1 MKLKLTLF
9 FLICSNIFLAQTVS
23 NIRYNQNIYLYN
35 NQQDTIYL
43 SKINIGNFCNC
54 DLKITDSVQIDGVGA
69 KELVFFRSC
78 KGSINE
84 HGGTFDID
92 ENTQLSKYEIW
103 NLDTKEMLFEV
114 ITSYLSD
121 YNRFNVY
128 SEIRHVKGFEFS
140 TCEFKIDSAGSITIS
155 NVKSDAKAHTYE
167 WKTVKK
173 KGKNETIVEEVPY
186 NNFTKHSSKEGMY
199 VFVNGKYV
207 LE

>member
-1 MKLKLTLF
+1 MKLTFSLF
-9 FLICSNIFLAQTVS
+9 LLIFSTVLLAQTVA
-23 NIRYNQNIYLYN
+23 NIGNKKSIYVYN

-54 DLKITDSVQIDGVGA
+54 DLKITDSVQIDGIGA

-78 KGSINE
+78 SGSINE

-92 ENTQLSKYEIW
+92 ENTQISKYEIW
-103 NLDTKEMLFEV
+103 NLDTKEMLFEAV
-114 ITSYLSD
+114 TSYQSN
-121 YNRFNVY
+121 YNRFLAY
-128 SEIRHVKGFEFS
+128 GDPKHVKGFEFS
-140 TCEFKIDSAGSITIS
+140 SCGFKIDRTGSITIS

-173 KGKNETIVEEVPY
+173 KGKTETIVEEVPY
-186 NNFTKHSSKEGMY
+186 TNLINHCPKEGTH